1 MHSVPDS
8 VAKVVPS
15 ICLIDQDPI
24 LRSIKIAGISSGHR
38 LDGDQYSR
46 KMEALAGTIVSHWRQ
61 HWKGQPLRFALLPDL
76 SEEDHPDDWISC
88 TDTPLRRRAIL
99 LNRLNKGV
107 EGYVPLKVPD
117 NDSDDEGED

>member
-1 MHSVPDS
+1 MRSV
-8 VAKVVPS
+8 
-15 ICLIDQDPI
+15 
-24 LRSIKIAGISSGHR
+24 KIAGIASYHWLYRSV
-38 LDGDQYSR
+38 YSR
-46 KMEALAGTIVSHWRQ
+46 EVEALAGTIVSHSRQ

-107 EGYVPLKVPD
+107 EGYVPLAVPD